1 MSSNNSSVSKEDN
14 PMYPNRMY
22 VNGQWIDA
30 KETIDVINPA
40 TKEIIG
46 TIPNGGKKEAKMAVD
61 AAYSAFKEWSK
72 KTAEERSKLLLKWYY
87 LIEEHTDELA
97 AIITTEQGKP
107 LSEAKAE
114 ISYANSYISW
124 FAEEAKRIY
133 GETIPASSP
142 SKRIIVKKQPVGVIA
157 AITPWN
163 FPAAMI
169 TRKIAPALAAG
180 CTTVLKPSE
189 QTPFTALKL
198 AELAEQA
205 GIPKGVINIVTG
217 DAEPIVDVWQKDE
230 RVRKLTFT
238 GSTRVGKILMRGA
251 ADTVKKLSLELG
263 GHAPFIVTAN
273 ADIEKA
279 VEGVI
284 ASKFRNAG
292 QTCICANRIFVEEE
306 IAEEFSKKLAE
317 KVAKLK
323 VGNGFEE
330 GVDIGPLINE
340 AAVRKVQAQIE
351 DAKQK
356 GAKIL
361 VGGNSIKEEEGFF
374 MEPTVIMNA
383 TDDMHCMHE
392 ETFGPLAPITT
403 FKTVEEAI
411 ERANNSPYGLA
422 AYVFT
427 ENMKEAVYITEALE
441 YGIIGLNDGSPSA
454 AQAPFGGFKESGIGR
469 EGSRY
474 GIEDYLE
481 IKYISLGLE

>member
-133 GETIPASSP
+133 GETIPTSSP

-217 DAEPIVDVWQKDE
+217 DAEPIVDVWQKDG

-292 QTCICANRIFVEEE
+292 QTCICANRIFVEEG
-306 IAEEFSKKLAE
+306 IAKEFSKKLAE